1 MKKGKEVLMNKIIL
15 GIVFL
20 LHASCSFASM
30 ISVQS
35 LQVTP
40 GKEALLGGELAP
52 LFSILD
58 LGVLTAPS
66 VTSGLLPDF
75 IFPGTETV
83 LGFASTSVTNS
94 VKSIENANAD
104 GTRTR
109 TDQNIMTTES
119 RILLGIEISS
129 LTGLDGFSISDIE
142 LRPGALLFDFSGFSL
157 LPLSELI
164 LSVTFSI
171 ESFEEIISET
181 SVISNNSMIASMPIQ
196 VDEPSSLAIILS
208 LIVVVLLSRF
218 HKSPNR

>member
-20 LHASCSFASM
+20 LHAPCSFASM

-181 SVISNNSMIASMPIQ
+181 SVISNNSITASMSTQ

>member
-1 MKKGKEVLMNKIIL
+1 MNKIIL

-142 LRPGALLFDFSGFSL
+142 LRPGALLFDFSW
-157 LPLSELI
+157 
-164 LSVTFSI
+164 
-171 ESFEEIISET
+171 ISRHLT
-181 SVISNNSMIASMPIQ
+181 
-196 VDEPSSLAIILS
+196 
-208 LIVVVLLSRF
+208 
-218 HKSPNR
+218 